1 MSTDTITQGPAADR
15 PPVFVDTSG
24 RRHRIARRIG
34 LAAGGVLAGFLV
46 LMGVGM
52 ATGADVPLT
61 PWSERRDG
69 PVQGREKIL
78 RLDPKKARAG
88 TGEARP
94 AAPGAAVPSAPAG
107 VRPSRALV
115 VPAPRATGTVAP
127 RPATT
132 TAPTTAPAP
141 TVPAP
146 TATRPGNSKASPPA
160 HGRDKSKKNR

>member
-1 MSTDTITQGPAADR
+1 MSSDTITQGPAADR

-61 PWSERRDG
+61 PWSERRDE

-88 TGEARP
+88 TGGAGP
-94 AAPGAAVPSAPAG
+94 AAPETAVPVAPVG

-115 VPAPRATGTVAP
+115 VPAPRATGTATP
-127 RPATT
+127 RPA
-132 TAPTTAPAP
+132 ATTAPAAPVP
-141 TVPAP
+141 TTPAP

-160 HGRDKSKKNR
+160 HGRDKPKKNR